1 MTGISQRDRQ
11 DRQAASATRAVPQGS
26 FDHAAVHSAT
36 PNAPSLE
43 ALRQAEGQSRW
54 RESLQDWT
62 WAAIFAIVIG
72 LAGRYLNDLLEGFSP
87 EGTSWL

>member
-1 MTGISQRDRQ
+1 MT
-11 DRQAASATRAVPQGS
+11 
-26 FDHAAVHSAT
+26 
-36 PNAPSLE
+36 APSLE